1 MRFKVA
7 FADLGSSRD
16 LSDNIFDAFQIF
28 VVILYGMRTLMS
40 TTHDMKYSHVSSKM
54 RIKL

>member
-40 TTHDMKYSHVSSKM
+40 RHDMKYSHVSSKM